1 VDLSKP
7 HDSLFRFA
15 FEDEE
20 QARVLLRALL
30 MSDARYCAIAGRIDW
45 SRLQRLDDQF
55 ADAADRPFATDLW
68 FSAPIGDSHVLIHVI
83 LDHKSS
89 PDAMSAWQVT
99 RYTVRSV
106 ESVHRTLGRPPRLPI
121 VLPMIV
127 YHGDVPWTPARN
139 VRELFDLPTGL
150 TRAEQRALRRLL
162 PSLHYGLHDLAQVG
176 PTVEGGD
183 REGLVA
189 RLAIHFLCH
198 MRNLSADQIA
208 PALSRIRE
216 LLIAVQEVPR
226 GRLLLGMLFSYLRA
240 TAKADVAQIYAA
252 VRQALPTP
260 TGNTMMNP
268 LERAFEEATNRGL
281 SLGIERG
288 MSQGLSQGLSQG
300 MSQGLSQ
307 GISQVLRRILT
318 KRFGPLS
325 PAVEARLQSATT
337 QQLDA
342 WTDRVLDAQSIEE
355 ALLD

>member
-1 VDLSKP
+1 MDLSKP

-20 QARVLLRALL
+20 QARILLRALL
-30 MSDARYCAIAGRIDW
+30 MSDARYCAIAARMDW
-45 SRLQRLDDQF
+45 ARLQRIDDQF

-106 ESVHRTLGRPPRLPI
+106 ESVHRTMGRPPRLPI

-127 YHGDVPWTPARN
+127 YHGDEPWTPARN
-139 VRELFDLPTGL
+139 VRDLFDLPGGL
-150 TRAEQRALRRLL
+150 TRAEQSSLRSML
-162 PSLHYGLHDLAQVG
+162 PSLRYGLHDLAQVG
-176 PTVEGGD
+176 RAVEGSG

-198 MRNLSADQIA
+198 MRRLSAEQIA

-216 LLIAVQEVPR
+216 LLIAVQEAPR

-252 VRQALPTP
+252 VRHALPSH
-260 TGNTMMNP
+260 TGNAMMNP

-288 MSQGLSQGLSQG
+288 MSQGISQGLSEGRSQGLSQGLSQA
-300 MSQGLSQ
+300 
-307 GISQVLRRILT
+307 LRRILT
-318 KRFGPLS
+318 KRFGPL
-325 PAVEARLQSATT
+325 PPTAEARLQSANA
-337 QQLDA
+337 QQLEA
-342 WTDRVLDAQSIEE
+342 WTDRVLDAQSIDE
-355 ALLD
+355 ALMD